1 MSPTAIIVLGLAVAG
16 VAAYLLTGIAV
27 RVALATGFVDHPH
40 GYKGHLAATPY
51 LGGAAVMCSVLAT
64 TLLLTE
70 PGWALA
76 AVLGCAVAL
85 AVIGTIDD
93 RVAVAPRWRVACE
106 LGAAGILFAAGV
118 HWAPFGVGVLDFG
131 LTAAWV
137 IGIVNAYNLM
147 DNIDG
152 ATGTVTSISAAAIG
166 AIALL
171 DDRTAIAVT
180 AFALAGACLGFLPHN
195 LARPARIFLGDGGSM
210 PAGFLVAALSM
221 AALDSG
227 PLGSSAIIAGALVA
241 GLPILDTT
249 LVVISRRRRGVPF
262 VTGGRDHL
270 THRILARVGSARR
283 VALVLA
289 AGQGALVILA
299 VAASQLDDTA
309 FNIVVAVAAAAAGA
323 AAIVALESP
332 ALRPSCEFER
342 GRDREVEARRLP
354 GPPEGQAPP
363 RVAGGVRGAE
373 ATVRYSTVVEDP
385 TRSRANRSGKR

>member
-1 MSPTAIIVLGLAVAG
+1 
-16 VAAYLLTGIAV
+16 
-27 RVALATGFVDHPH
+27 
-40 GYKGHLAATPY
+40 
-51 LGGAAVMCSVLAT
+51 
-64 TLLLTE
+64 
-70 PGWALA
+70 
-76 AVLGCAVAL
+76 
-85 AVIGTIDD
+85 
-93 RVAVAPRWRVACE
+93 
-106 LGAAGILFAAGV
+106 
-118 HWAPFGVGVLDFG
+118 
-131 LTAAWV
+131 
-137 IGIVNAYNLM
+137 
-147 DNIDG
+147 
-152 ATGTVTSISAAAIG
+152 
-166 AIALL
+166 
-171 DDRTAIAVT
+171 
-180 AFALAGACLGFLPHN
+180 
-195 LARPARIFLGDGGSM
+195 M

>member
-1 MSPTAIIVLGLAVAG
+1 MGPTATIVLGLAVGGA
-16 VAAYLLTGIAV
+16 AAYVLTGIAV
-27 RVALATGFVDHPH
+27 RVALATDFVDHPH

-51 LGGAAVMCSVLAT
+51 LGGAAVVCAVLAA
-64 TLLLTE
+64 TLLLTA
-70 PGWALA
+70 PDWALA

-118 HWAPFGVGVLDFG
+118 HWAPFGVGVLDFAV
-131 LTAAWV
+131 TAAWV
-137 IGIVNAYNLM
+137 IGIVNAFNLM

-171 DDRTAIAVT
+171 DHQTGIAVA

-195 LARPARIFLGDGGSM
+195 LAGPARIFLGDGGSM
-210 PAGFLVAALSM
+210 PAGFIVAALSM
-221 AALDSG
+221 AALG
-227 PLGSSAIIAGALVA
+227 PGSLGSSAILAGALVA

-249 LVVISRRRRGVPF
+249 LVVVSRRRRGVPF

-270 THRILARVGSARR
+270 THRILVRVGSARR

-289 AGQGALVILA
+289 LGQGALVGLA
-299 VAASQLDDTA
+299 IAASQLGTGFTLGA
-309 FNIVVAVAAAAAGA
+309 ALVAAVAGA
-323 AAIVALESP
+323 AALVALESP
-332 ALRPSCEFER
+332 ALRPRCEFER
-342 GRDREVEARRLP
+342 ARDREVEARRRP
-354 GPPEGQAPP
+354 GPGEGQAPP
-363 RVAGGVRGAE
+363 RVAAGARGAE
-373 ATVRYSTVVEDP
+373 VTVRYSTVVEDP
-385 TRSRANRSGKR
+385 TGSRATRSGKR